1 MHYCSFSNIFFQP
14 LTDAAE
20 VLFKRCITPVEKTLE
35 ITYNYE
41 LLEHYST
48 EKHKTANAQ
57 NSAQTA
63 TNAQTSGSVAT
74 NAQTSCSV
82 AQTSGSAA
90 QTSGSVA
97 QTSGSAAQTSGSVT
111 QTSGSAA
118 QTSGSAA
125 QSSGSTATNATTQTV
140 ATSSFITPGATNP
153 LAVSVS
159 TPTPQTTCP
168 SWLSHMDQRKLEKKD
183 DIPNHPLVLMVN
195 MQAVP
200 HNNIVS
206 LVSLSQ
212 CHVTFP
218 VYTYSNS
225 ISMCLYHGSV
235 PCT

>member
-1 MHYCSFSNIFFQP
+1 M
-14 LTDAAE
+14 
-20 VLFKRCITPVEKTLE
+20 K

-63 TNAQTSGSVAT
+63 TNAQTSGST
-74 NAQTSCSV
+74 
-82 AQTSGSAA
+82 A

-97 QTSGSAAQTSGSVT
+97 QT
-111 QTSGSAA
+111 
-118 QTSGSAA
+118 
-125 QSSGSTATNATTQTV
+125 SGSTATNATTQTV
-140 ATSSFITPGATNP
+140 ATSSFITPAATNP
-153 LAVSVS
+153 PADSVS

-168 SWLSHMDQRKLEKKD
+168 SWLSHMDQRKHEKKD

-206 LVSLSQ
+206 LVSLGQ

-218 VYTYSNS
+218 LYCKS

>member
-1 MHYCSFSNIFFQP
+1 M
-14 LTDAAE
+14 
-20 VLFKRCITPVEKTLE
+20 E

-63 TNAQTSGSVAT
+63 TNAQTSGSVA
-74 NAQTSCSV
+74 
-82 AQTSGSAA
+82 
-90 QTSGSVA
+90 
-97 QTSGSAAQTSGSVT
+97 
-111 QTSGSAA
+111 

-125 QSSGSTATNATTQTV
+125 QSSGSVATNAQTSGSTATNATTQTV

-195 MQAVP
+195 MQAVR
-200 HNNIVS
+200 I
-206 LVSLSQ
+206 
-212 CHVTFP
+212 
-218 VYTYSNS
+218 
-225 ISMCLYHGSV
+225 G
-235 PCT
+235 

>member
-1 MHYCSFSNIFFQP
+1 MYCSFSNIFFQP

-20 VLFKRCITPVEKTLE
+20 VLFKRCITPVEKTME
-35 ITYNYE
+35 ITYDYE

-48 EKHKTANAQ
+48 EKHETANAQ

-74 NAQTSCSV
+74 NAQT
-82 AQTSGSAA
+82 
-90 QTSGSVA
+90 
-97 QTSGSAAQTSGSVT
+97 
-111 QTSGSAA
+111 
-118 QTSGSAA
+118 
-125 QSSGSTATNATTQTV
+125 SGSTATNATTQTV

-206 LVSLSQ
+206 LVSLGQ

>member
-63 TNAQTSGSVAT
+63 TNAQTSGSVA
-74 NAQTSCSV
+74 
-82 AQTSGSAA
+82 
-90 QTSGSVA
+90 
-97 QTSGSAAQTSGSVT
+97 
-111 QTSGSAA
+111 

-125 QSSGSTATNATTQTV
+125 QSSGSVATNAQTSGSTATNATTQTV
-140 ATSSFITPGATNP
+140 ATSSFITPGATDP

-206 LVSLSQ
+206 LGQ

-218 VYTYSNS
+218 VYCNS

>member
-20 VLFKRCITPVEKTLE
+20 VLFNMCITPVEKTME

-41 LLEHYST
+41 LLEYYST

-57 NSAQTA
+57 TSAQTA

-74 NAQTSCSV
+74 NAQTS
-82 AQTSGSAA
+82 
-90 QTSGSVA
+90 
-97 QTSGSAAQTSGSVT
+97 
-111 QTSGSAA
+111 
-118 QTSGSAA
+118 
-125 QSSGSTATNATTQTV
+125 GSTATNATTKTV
-140 ATSSFITPGATNP
+140 VTSS
-153 LAVSVS
+153 LK
-159 TPTPQTTCP
+159 
-168 SWLSHMDQRKLEKKD
+168 HEKKD

-195 MQAVP
+195 MQAVS
-200 HNNIVS
+200 HNIVS
-206 LVSLSQ
+206 LVSLGQ

>member
-1 MHYCSFSNIFFQP
+1 M
-14 LTDAAE
+14 
-20 VLFKRCITPVEKTLE
+20 E

-48 EKHKTANAQ
+48 CETANAK

-74 NAQTSCSV
+74 NAQTSGSV

-97 QTSGSAAQTSGSVT
+97 QTSGSAAQTSGSVAQT
-111 QTSGSAA
+111 SGSAAQTSGSAA

-206 LVSLSQ
+206 LVSLGQ

>member
-1 MHYCSFSNIFFQP
+1 M
-14 LTDAAE
+14 
-20 VLFKRCITPVEKTLE
+20 E

-41 LLEHYST
+41 LLEHYSK

-57 NSAQTA
+57 TSAQTA

-74 NAQTSCSV
+74 NAQTSGSV

-97 QTSGSAAQTSGSVT
+97 QTSGSVAQTSGSAAQTSGSVA

-206 LVSLSQ
+206 LSQ

-218 VYTYSNS
+218 VYCKS

>member
-1 MHYCSFSNIFFQP
+1 M
-14 LTDAAE
+14 
-20 VLFKRCITPVEKTLE
+20 E

-48 EKHKTANAQ
+48 EKHKTAIAQ

-63 TNAQTSGSVAT
+63 TN
-74 NAQTSCSV
+74 
-82 AQTSGSAA
+82 A

-97 QTSGSAAQTSGSVT
+97 QTSGSAAQTSGSVA

-206 LVSLSQ
+206 LSQ

-218 VYTYSNS
+218 V
-225 ISMCLYHGSV
+225 
-235 PCT
+235 

>member
-1 MHYCSFSNIFFQP
+1 MFISKIRIPCTIVASPIYFSTPI
-14 LTDAAE
+14 TDVAE
-20 VLFKRCITPVEKTLE
+20 VLFNMCITPDEKTMK

-41 LLEHYST
+41 LLEHYS
-48 EKHKTANAQ
+48 
-57 NSAQTA
+57 AQTA
-63 TNAQTSGSVAT
+63 TSAQTSGSVA
-74 NAQTSCSV
+74 
-82 AQTSGSAA
+82 QTSGSVA

-97 QTSGSAAQTSGSVT
+97 QTSGSAAQSSGSVAT
-111 QTSGSAA
+111 NA
-118 QTSGSAA
+118 QTSGSVATNA
-125 QSSGSTATNATTQTV
+125 QSSGYTAQTSGSTATNATTQTV

-159 TPTPQTTCP
+159 TPTLQTTCP
-168 SWLSHMDQRKLEKKD
+168 SWLSHMDQKKLEKKD

-206 LVSLSQ
+206 LGQ

-218 VYTYSNS
+218 VYCKS

>member
-1 MHYCSFSNIFFQP
+1 MFISKIRIPCTIVAFFSTPI
-14 LTDAAE
+14 TDAAE
-20 VLFKRCITPVEKTLE
+20 VLVKRCITSDEKTME
-35 ITYNYE
+35 ITYDYE

-74 NAQTSCSV
+74 NAQTS
-82 AQTSGSAA
+82 
-90 QTSGSVA
+90 GSVA
-97 QTSGSAAQTSGSVT
+97 QTSGSTATNAQT
-111 QTSGSAA
+111 
-118 QTSGSAA
+118 
-125 QSSGSTATNATTQTV
+125 SGSTATNATTQTV
-140 ATSSFITPGATNP
+140 ATSSFITPAATNP

-168 SWLSHMDQRKLEKKD
+168 SWLSHMDQRKHEKKD

-206 LVSLSQ
+206 LGQ

-218 VYTYSNS
+218 VYCKS